1 MRSLIHYLL
10 ILTCIA
16 SNGALAAPVATPL
29 NPVADLTQE
38 IIEQQVEQKIDKQP
52 EKFIGQ
58 SLSMTSQELLQH
70 PEILENALNLA
81 VEQQNIPNIRF
92 LLPLYQKLDKD
103 KKDEVLV
110 LYAQAMLYRADGK
123 YSKAQEIFSQLLQE
137 HPNYAPIRLQ
147 YALSLSQDNQLKE
160 AQNELQVL
168 HQTPDLPEY
177 VTQNLVQFDQY
188 LQQKQNWQFNGNVYY
203 LSEKNVNNAPKQR
216 TYGYWIFPEPHSAHG
231 LGYELSAQKTIPLKK
246 HWAARVNSSLYGK
259 FYWDA
264 HNYDDLNAR
273 IEVGGVWRNHQQEVS
288 LQPFFE
294 KRWYGTQPYSKTVG
308 GVLRTS
314 RIISPNVSVST
325 ALQSGYKKH
334 DDRSHLDGATHSVST
349 SMLYRT
355 SPQQYFVLG
364 LGIGYESAHDK
375 SDAYTNGYARANWTR
390 KWKNLD
396 YLETSVSATIQKKN
410 YQSIDLFNIKRNDTE
425 YFTRLSLNHP
435 KLSWHGFVPN
445 LNWTWGHTD
454 SNHFYYRKKNE
465 NKVFIDIA
473 KQF

>member
-160 AQNELQVL
+160 AQNELQV
-168 HQTPDLPEY
+168 
-177 VTQNLVQFDQY
+177 
-188 LQQKQNWQFNGNVYY
+188 
-203 LSEKNVNNAPKQR
+203 
-216 TYGYWIFPEPHSAHG
+216 
-231 LGYELSAQKTIPLKK
+231 
-246 HWAARVNSSLYGK
+246 
-259 FYWDA
+259 
-264 HNYDDLNAR
+264 
-273 IEVGGVWRNHQQEVS
+273 
-288 LQPFFE
+288 
-294 KRWYGTQPYSKTVG
+294 
-308 GVLRTS
+308 
-314 RIISPNVSVST
+314 
-325 ALQSGYKKH
+325 
-334 DDRSHLDGATHSVST
+334 
-349 SMLYRT
+349 
-355 SPQQYFVLG
+355 
-364 LGIGYESAHDK
+364 
-375 SDAYTNGYARANWTR
+375 
-390 KWKNLD
+390 
-396 YLETSVSATIQKKN
+396 
-410 YQSIDLFNIKRNDTE
+410 
-425 YFTRLSLNHP
+425 
-435 KLSWHGFVPN
+435 
-445 LNWTWGHTD
+445 
-454 SNHFYYRKKNE
+454 
-465 NKVFIDIA
+465 
-473 KQF
+473 